1 MATLVYV
8 VGRSGSGKS
17 TSICPIDQVGIK
29 GLDPKSTV
37 IVNTDQK
44 PLPAPRFTELYGE
57 DKGNYYKTN
66 DTLEVIEN
74 ILKPC
79 HKKENVKSIV
89 IDTWSR
95 LQTDTV
101 MSARFRKRAGFD
113 KWAEFA
119 GAQYDLLNIVND
131 KLRDDIIV
139 YLFAHPETTFDED
152 GFPQE
157 RIAVQGQQLKKFVPE
172 SFSSIVLYAE
182 PSKMTGQ
189 GVKFGFRT
197 INSGADTCKSP
208 IGLFEDDFIANDLG
222 LVDES
227 IRSYY
232 NL

>member
-1 MATLVYV
+1 MATLTYV

-17 TSICPIDQVGIK
+17 TSICPIQQAGIQ
-29 GLDPKSTV
+29 GLNPEET
-37 IVNTDQK
+37 IIINTDQK
-44 PLPAPRFTELYGE
+44 PLPAPEFTKLYSKE
-57 DKGNYYKTN
+57 KNNYYKSN
-66 DTLEVIEN
+66 DTLEVIEQ
-74 ILKPC
+74 ILKPA
-79 HKKENVKSIV
+79 HKRENIKNIV

-101 MSARFRKRAGFD
+101 MSSRFRKRSGFD

-119 GAQYDLLNIVND
+119 GAQYDLLNIIND

-139 YLFAHPETTFDED
+139 YLFAHPETTFDD
-152 GFPQE
+152 LGSPQE

-189 GVKFGFRT
+189 GLKFGFRT
-197 INSGADTCKSP
+197 VNSGADTCKSP
-208 IGLFEDDFIANDLG
+208 IGLFDEEFIPNDLG
-222 LVDES
+222 YVDTA
-227 IRSYY
+227 IRNYY